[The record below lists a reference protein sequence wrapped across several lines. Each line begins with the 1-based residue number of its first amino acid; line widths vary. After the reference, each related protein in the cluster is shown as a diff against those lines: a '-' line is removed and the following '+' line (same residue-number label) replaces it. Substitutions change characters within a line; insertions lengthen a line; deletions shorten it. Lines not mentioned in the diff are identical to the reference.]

1 MLKPCHADPEPTRS
15 GMCLASLE
23 VGIQH
28 SPKFPDALEK
38 KFWSYH
44 SLLLAPY
51 YILQIPPLRCMPYVI
66 LCLNLCF
73 PEVKLA
79 NRPVPLVTHTP
90 PMPLRAFGH
99 VRRSAGQRF
108 RHEWHVCFL
117 LEVHWVLC
125 NCLIARLY
133 KHHWVKHLGRFV
145 ANLPGVLLHRLFST
159 GYEAWIHARHCWF
172 DTSYLWYLF
181 AGALVTSFYYNV
193 NVWLHRAL
201 ANTYIASSAWQ
212 VFHSGHATF
221 TIFHHRFPRRGAIE
235 ALGFQFLHRLS
246 L

>member
-1 MLKPCHADPEPTRS
+1 M
-15 GMCLASLE
+15 
-23 VGIQH
+23 
-28 SPKFPDALEK
+28 
-38 KFWSYH
+38 
-44 SLLLAPY
+44 
-51 YILQIPPLRCMPYVI
+51 
-66 LCLNLCF
+66 
-73 PEVKLA
+73 KLA

-108 RHEWHVCFL
+108 HHKWHACFL

-145 ANLPGVLLHRLFST
+145 ANLPGVSLHRLFST
-159 GYEAWIHARHCWF
+159 GYEAWIHAQNCWF

-181 AGALVTSFYYNV
+181 AGALVTSFCYNV

-212 VFHSGHATF
+212 VFSAKQLEFPSFQT
-221 TIFHHRFPRRGAIE
+221 TIEIMHTWSRRYMILIYDSADGSEIQVNH
-235 ALGFQFLHRLS
+235 LGCIRPCT
-246 L
+246 